1 MHGSGF
7 HPDPKTEIGK
17 QTFQKFGL
25 RCKRG
30 ANPQSLIRR
39 QIARVLE
46 MVDEVSDS
54 QAMHQ
59 VIPRPDRISVNEGNN
74 G

>member
-1 MHGSGF
+1 MHGPGF
-7 HPDPKTEIGK
+7 HPNPKTEIGK

-30 ANPQSLIRR
+30 ANPKSLRR
-39 QIARVLE
+39 CQIAIVLE
-46 MVDEVSDS
+46 MVDEVSNR

-59 VIPRPDRISVNEGNN
+59 VVPRSDWISIDERNDG
-74 G
+74 